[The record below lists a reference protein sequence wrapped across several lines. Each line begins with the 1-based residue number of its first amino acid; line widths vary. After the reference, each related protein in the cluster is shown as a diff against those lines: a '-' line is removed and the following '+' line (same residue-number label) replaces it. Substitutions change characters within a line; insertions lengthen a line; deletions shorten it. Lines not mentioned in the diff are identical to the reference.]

1 MENPRSG
8 VRKNPVFLAF
18 SVPDTCKAAKGI
30 GITVLLRSHRPCPS
44 YTKLAEQAENVELS
58 RFQLFF
64 CTVFLIKWKITES
77 NFPSAAT

>member
-8 VRKNPVFLAF
+8 VRRKPDFSVF

-30 GITVLLRSHRPCPS
+30 GLTVLLRSHRPCPS
-44 YTKLAEQAENVELS
+44 YIKLAEEVENVELS

-77 NFPSAAT
+77 NFPFATT